1 MSLATYAPPA
11 KPELKPWVPP
21 VLPDSMFDLT
31 PEEEAILARR
41 EKSA

>member
-21 VLPDSMFDLT
+21 ALPDSMFDLT
-31 PEEEAILARR
+31 PEEEAILAR
-41 EKSA
+41 KGKTA